1 MVEFKVDNIAV
12 VHVLNNTY
20 SKDQHLMHLIHT
32 LVFLASRFEFW
43 FSASHIEGK
52 ANIIADTLSRNNLQ
66 LLFLQAQDLK
76 HFSPPHFP
84 PQLLTMILDSSLA
97 WISTDWIRLF
107 NSIIRQL

>member
-1 MVEFKVDNIAV
+1 MVEFKVDNMAV

-20 SKDQHLMHLIHT
+20 SKGQHLMHLIRT

-52 ANIIADTLSRNNLQ
+52 ANIIADALSRNNLQ

-76 HFSPPHFP
+76 HFSPPHIP
-84 PQLLTMILDSSLA
+84 PQLLTMISDSSLA
-97 WISTDWIRLF
+97 WISTDWIKLF

>member
-1 MVEFKVDNIAV
+1 MEFKVDNMTV

-20 SKDQHLMHLIHT
+20 SKDQHLMHLIRT

-52 ANIIADTLSRNNLQ
+52 ANIIADALSCNNLQ
-66 LLFLQAQDLK
+66 LLFLQAKDLT
-76 HFSPPHFP
+76 HFNPPRIP
-84 PQLLTMILDSSLA
+84 PQLLTMISDSNLA
-97 WISTDWIRLF
+97 WISTDCIKLF